1 MAFLYEA
8 TKMQQ
13 GKKALQDKR
22 QVLNIKRMKSDIFNQ
37 SQVLPWQAFHST
49 QPKLLENFMP
59 QKHSSKAC
67 FPNLRRARPFTHHCL
82 FGVVSKEIVYFQVR
96 REIFVKCV
104 IPLQKIKGVYRYTY
118 TTKEYM
124 PVGLHTQVN
133 ICMTEITLLN
143 KVNYILYKT
152 TSSHVCTAR

>member
-1 MAFLYEA
+1 M
-8 TKMQQ
+8 
-13 GKKALQDKR
+13 
-22 QVLNIKRMKSDIFNQ
+22 
-37 SQVLPWQAFHST
+37 
-49 QPKLLENFMP
+49 
-59 QKHSSKAC
+59 
-67 FPNLRRARPFTHHCL
+67 
-82 FGVVSKEIVYFQVR
+82 R

-143 KVNYILYKT
+143 KVNYILNKT
-152 TSSHVCTAR
+152 TSSHVCTARWLHSVLSVELKMENTLKFLKYFEYLACPLAFLVLLRIILVCITHSSDELLCENNLTRHKIQIGRSVIFLERVQHSQMQNLWRPTNNSQ